1 MEQQLRGEVAPVNAG
16 PRSSC
21 IQAKLLEAQVKQV
34 KVGVHGR
41 VPAPLTTAA
50 LRNGICRGEQAA
62 KRHSSHSERNSCK
75 QPCLFHR
82 KFYALGPSFPKM
94 NLLTRTVEG
103 KRRQL
108 YMVSKELRNVL
119 LNNSERVKVPLTQ
132 PRARVRSAGGA
143 FLSARTRLGG
153 AGPDAALPV
162 CPSWTEGSRAAR
174 GPQPLPGTGC
184 PAASCPPRWAH
195 TICVTGDR
203 RLPAA
208 PVGAWL
214 CFFPF
219 SLDFFHFWALFICFT
234 VFPAHFPLA
243 CLFNA
248 AHLCVVWRPPSSE
261 CSQDSARP
269 LGTVFPVLSW
279 VSAGASRLTASLL
292 PMARGMC
299 ADLFVCSQSF
309 LVLTSIVII
318 SPYKPQKP
326 KPCESIGRGKR
337 TSILVR

>member
-1 MEQQLRGEVAPVNAG
+1 MLLGVVLEQQLRGEVAPVNAG

-21 IQAKLLEAQVKQV
+21 VQAKLLEAQVKQV

-132 PRARVRSAGGA
+132 PRGPRA
-143 FLSARTRLGG
+143 LSGWCFRL
-153 AGPDAALPV
+153 
-162 CPSWTEGSRAAR
+162 
-174 GPQPLPGTGC
+174 
-184 PAASCPPRWAH
+184 
-195 TICVTGDR
+195 
-203 RLPAA
+203 
-208 PVGAWL
+208 
-214 CFFPF
+214 
-219 SLDFFHFWALFICFT
+219 
-234 VFPAHFPLA
+234 
-243 CLFNA
+243 
-248 AHLCVVWRPPSSE
+248 
-261 CSQDSARP
+261 CSDS
-269 LGTVFPVLSW
+269 V
-279 VSAGASRLTASLL
+279 
-292 PMARGMC
+292 
-299 ADLFVCSQSF
+299 
-309 LVLTSIVII
+309 
-318 SPYKPQKP
+318 
-326 KPCESIGRGKR
+326 GRGWP
-337 TSILVR
+337 